1 MNGHKKRTSLT
12 ASRIAVALS
21 GMLLFSCTNEDILD
35 TVNVGK
41 TSDQICFGIT
51 PDETAQAR
59 GPVAAEENG
68 YTSGRFVLRSDD
80 STDTL
85 CVRAIVSDGIYTS
98 SDKQKITRG
107 TPITTE
113 NFNSFHVLAYWKNSE
128 NLVNQF
134 YMNEDVTK
142 TGDVWSS
149 DRIYY
154 WLGESNTLQFYTW
167 SPTETDGLT
176 VPTTPTSTTLSYTVP
191 DDAAAQQDIV
201 VATTKELAGNYNQV
215 VPLAFDHICTAVR
228 FVTGAQMQPGT
239 IKSVSLEGVKG
250 AGDYDMATKQWS
262 LTGNSKS
269 FTQTLEIGMTGG
281 ETEGSEITTTEG
293 TFMMLPQTLPDG
305 AKVKVV
311 FHSTAINQDRELEA
325 PIANTEWPIGKTVT
339 YKLSITPEYEL
350 DFTSEPT
357 LQDAHYVIYPI
368 TIKAKDVPAGSWTL
382 TSSSPEVTLRTD
394 LTTLNKRGFW
404 IEEDKGTQSITSTA
418 TGDAIT
424 VYAFLTENASEETRE
439 ATLTLRPTS
448 LPNAEPSTFT
458 ISQLCPSWN
467 GNIGCERFEDKDDP
481 WGFLW
486 PQGMT
491 VTYTMES
498 SGFFNWFKN
507 LVLNAYLEWFTDYGQ
522 FITKKTNFG
531 SIESVTINYDAVPQV
546 AVAKD
551 EDNGLKNTLELYNF
565 NGINDVSTLEDILK
579 NWGGKTEDELPLN
592 PAEFAARSASM
603 RNKCHKTV
611 EQQGSETI
619 EIPILPQNEITWY
632 LPSKNEA
639 PQMKDETYPLSGDYW
654 TSTNSLGEHD
664 NENAFKYSAG
674 GSTTLGRRDVNLH
687 VRAVRKKP

>member
-154 WLGESNTLQFYTW
+154 WLGESNTLQFYAW

-239 IKSVSLEGVKG
+239 IKSVSLEGVKYSG
-250 AGDYDMATKQWS
+250 SYDMATEQWS
-262 LTGNSKS
+262 LTDDSKS
-269 FTQTLEIGMTGG
+269 FTQTLEKGMTGG
-281 ETEGSEITTTEG
+281 ETEGSEITKTEG
-293 TFMMLPQTLPDG
+293 TFMMLPQTLPDS

-311 FHSTAINQDRELEA
+311 FHSIATNQDRELKA

-498 SGFFNWFKN
+498 SGFFNWLKN

-603 RNKCHKTV
+603 RNKYHKTV
-611 EQQGSETI
+611 EQQGIETI

-639 PQMKDETYPLSGDYW
+639 PQMKDETYPLSGNYW